1 MERTIMMGNL
11 KEQLDYEEKAD
22 RIQDYLEELILDAMM
37 SALDKIIRRTWIIE
51 FPSSNE
57 EKEKF

>member
-1 MERTIMMGNL
+1 MMGNL